1 MFSCAA
7 QMLIAIV
14 SLMVAT
20 MRGTGR
26 PGRYASLLLITAS
39 AVVLAACGGSSG
51 SGGSRGGGS
60 TSAGTGKAAG
70 TANVAYAAS
79 LTDLNEKVIG
89 PAFTRAEGPK
99 YVGRAGPSLGLSQE
113 ISGGEISPNVFESIG
128 GKPIEA
134 LEPKFTSWYV
144 QFAASP
150 IVVAYNPRS
159 PYASELRAI
168 ASGHKP
174 LTDLFTLLQKPAF
187 KLGRTDPNLD
197 PQGQAFIEMLMLA
210 QAQYHLPA
218 AALQKI
224 IRGAPSSASSPT
236 IFDEAAL
243 EPRLQAGQLDAASAY
258 LSQAV
263 QLHLPYIA
271 LPATIN
277 LGDPAQKA
285 HYATASFKL
294 ANGMPAQGKPLT
306 VCITVIGKSGQAA
319 ADAFVS
325 YVLSPAG
332 LALHKQGG
340 YTLLKPE
347 AFGAAAA
354 IPAAVKKELN
364 G

>member
-1 MFSCAA
+1 MMTTRGAA
-7 QMLIAIV
+7 RRVRRAALALIAAPA
-14 SLMVAT
+14 LA
-20 MRGTGR
+20 
-26 PGRYASLLLITAS
+26 
-39 AVVLAACGGSSG
+39 LAACGGGSG
-51 SGGSRGGGS
+51 SPASGASSPDS
-60 TSAGTGKAAG
+60 TVPAG
-70 TANVAYAAS
+70 TADVAYAAS
-79 LTDLNEKVIG
+79 LAKLNEKVIG
-89 PAFTRAEGPK
+89 PDFTKATGVR
-99 YVGRAGPSLGLSQE
+99 YLGRAGPSLGLSQE
-113 ISGGEISPNVFESIG
+113 IAAGEISPNVFESIG

-150 IVVAYNPRS
+150 IVVAYNPHSR
-159 PYASELRAI
+159 YASQLRAI
-168 ASGHKP
+168 SRGRKP
-174 LTDLFTLLQKPAF
+174 LADLFRLLQQPGF
-187 KLGRTDPNLD
+187 RLGRTDPNVD

-210 QAQYHLPA
+210 RAQYHLPA

-224 IRGAPSSASSPT
+224 IRGAPGSADSPT

-263 QLHLPYIA
+263 QLHLPYIS

-277 LGDPAQKA
+277 LGDPAQRA

-294 ANGMPAQGKPLT
+294 ASGMTAVGKPLT

-319 ADAFVS
+319 ADAFVA

-332 LALHKQGG
+332 LALAKQGG

-347 AFGAAAA
+347 AAGSTGA
-354 IPAAVKKELN
+354 IPAAVRRELH